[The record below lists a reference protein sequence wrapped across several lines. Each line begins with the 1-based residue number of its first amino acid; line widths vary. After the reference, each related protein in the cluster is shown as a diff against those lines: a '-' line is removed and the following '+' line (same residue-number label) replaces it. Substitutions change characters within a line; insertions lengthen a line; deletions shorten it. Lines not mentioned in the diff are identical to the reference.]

1 MADTPPEETEKTRLS
16 SPRRKE
22 MKTNRTN
29 PKTLLTLSAA
39 FAVLMIFGLSSDA
52 QAFSIGHHG
61 RHGCHG
67 RHHRSHLGIGFNIAP
82 RPSGHYQTVT
92 ETIMVAPQ
100 RIERFWVPAEYTT
113 VKDPSGNVQTIKVRD
128 GYMAERVIPAQYQT
142 VTRQVWVQS
151 SAPSV
156 GIGFGFRF

>member
-1 MADTPPEETEKTRLS
+1 
-16 SPRRKE
+16 

-52 QAFSIGHHG
+52 SAFCVPHGGHHGVHHG
-61 RHGCHG
+61 RHHG
-67 RHHRSHLGIGFNIAP
+67 AHRSHCAPRFGIGFNVAP
-82 RPSGHYQTVT
+82 RPSGYYQTVT
-92 ETIMVAPQ
+92 EQVMVAPQ
-100 RIERFWVPAEYTT
+100 RVEQYWVPPAYTT
-113 VKDPSGNVQTIKVRD
+113 VKDAHGCVKTVKVRD
-128 GYMAERVIPAQYQT
+128 GYMAKRVIPAQYQT

-151 SAPSV
+151 SRPSV

>member
-1 MADTPPEETEKTRLS
+1 
-16 SPRRKE
+16 

-52 QAFSIGHHG
+52 SAFAVPHHG
-61 RHGCHG
+61 GGHGAHHGGGHGGGHSAHGSRHAP
-67 RHHRSHLGIGFNIAP
+67 RFGIGFNVAP
-82 RPSGHYQTVT
+82 RPSGYYQTVT
-92 ETIMVAPQ
+92 EQVMVAPQ
-100 RIERFWVPAEYTT
+100 RVEQYWVPAEYTT
-113 VKDPSGNVQTIKVRD
+113 VKDPSGNVQTVKVRD
-128 GYMAERVIPAQYQT
+128 GYMAQRVIPAQYQT

-151 SAPSV
+151 SSPSV